1 VGVGRKA
8 NQVAQLNRLIERA
21 IRKADYEQALVLRE
35 QLQKL
40 KHS

>member
-1 VGVGRKA
+1 M
-8 NQVAQLNRLIERA
+8 ERA